1 VQMREEL
8 ERRDRI
14 LSAVSTVAQTLVRS
28 KEWEPIIPECLE
40 LLGQAAGVE
49 QAILFGMNLSHRSGF
64 EEYYGEWTLPD
75 IRDDIAATPDLCTTI
90 LSSLFRYLEKNRF
103 YIADKETLT
112 EELSTSWKHPIPSFV
127 FLLPVFI

>member
-1 VQMREEL
+1 MREEL

-49 QAILFGMNLSHRSGF
+49 QAILFGIIYLIDLGLRSIMVSGHS
-64 EEYYGEWTLPD
+64 P
-75 IRDDIAATPDLCTTI
+75 ISAMI
-90 LSSLFRYLEKNRF
+90 LLQHQISVPPY
-103 YIADKETLT
+103 
-112 EELSTSWKHPIPSFV
+112 
-127 FLLPVFI
+127 